1 MNLPNKL
8 TLLRA
13 VLIIPVAVLTL
24 LAPSTCFWLWLA
36 AGLCFAAAAI
46 TDAID
51 GNLARRHNM
60 VTDFGKLMDP
70 VADKLLVTTVLVC
83 FLAIGICPAW
93 VLIVVLA
100 REFLVTS
107 IRMVAT
113 SKGMVIAANAW
124 GKMKTIF
131 QMTAIG
137 VAYAAEFACS
147 LLKGTELLS
156 GRVMDIVEQSVYWSE
171 QALFIAAAIVTV
183 VSGAVYAVQS
193 KQLFADVK

>member
-1 MNLPNKL
+1 
-8 TLLRA
+8 
-13 VLIIPVAVLTL
+13 
-24 LAPSTCFWLWLA
+24 
-36 AGLCFAAAAI
+36 
-46 TDAID
+46 
-51 GNLARRHNM
+51 M